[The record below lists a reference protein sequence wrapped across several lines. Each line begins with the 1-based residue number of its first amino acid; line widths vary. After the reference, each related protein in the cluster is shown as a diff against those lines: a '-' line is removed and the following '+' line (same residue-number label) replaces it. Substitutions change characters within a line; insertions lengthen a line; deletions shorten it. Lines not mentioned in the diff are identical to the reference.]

1 MFWLDH
7 IQCIIENRKKTFFWL
22 KIDNKLMDHFLGR
35 KRMKKKIWLTFFI
48 SLAMQRWEKRNI
60 LSEIFLQKTFLFFFQ
75 ITAPAAVDTWELRL
89 KTETERDL
97 KGICKFT
104 FTKTVDNAKFAVIFV
119 RNKMRVFRYKNFIDN
134 LAERN
139 FEYLE
144 KLWAKTSIYPL

>member
-1 MFWLDH
+1 MIDIFH
-7 IQCIIENRKKTFFWL
+7 ILGNAKMRKEKYFVRNFSSKNFFV
-22 KIDNKLMDHFLGR
+22 
-35 KRMKKKIWLTFFI
+35 
-48 SLAMQRWEKRNI
+48 
-60 LSEIFLQKTFLFFFQ
+60 FFQ

-104 FTKTVDNAKFAVIFV
+104 FTKTVDNAKFAVILV
-119 RNKMRVFRYKNFIDN
+119 RNKMRVFRYKNFIGN

-139 FEYLE
+139 IEYLE